1 VVTALS
7 HLTILN
13 AFEMSFPVDK
23 LPHVG
28 TTIFSVMSQLASEHN
43 AINLGQGFPTFPVDS
58 VLIDLVTKAMKDGF
72 NQYAPMPGVP
82 SLRQRIAEKLL
93 LRGGFSYDWQN
104 EITITAGASQ
114 ALFTAISSLI
124 QKGDEVILFGP
135 AYDCYAPAIALNGGT
150 VKWVDLN
157 YPDFTM
163 DEDAL
168 QSAITQRTKLIIVNN
183 PHNPSGKV
191 WKKEELDCIAK
202 VVLENNLFI
211 ISDEVYEHIVFDGL
225 VHHSMMAY
233 PELRERLLLT
243 FSFGKTFHA
252 TGWKLGY
259 AIGPKDWMMSFRKQ
273 HQFNVFTCNSAFQYA
288 IAEYMTD
295 ITRYDAISPMYQS
308 KRDLLLSCMHHPLLE
323 ITPTSGTYFQLIKF
337 KGDSPL
343 DDVQL
348 AKDWVINQGVA
359 LIPTSVFYNDA
370 TSNRVFRVCFAK
382 ENDDLILASEKLN
395 SLH

>member
-1 VVTALS
+1 
-7 HLTILN
+7 
-13 AFEMSFPVDK
+13 MSFPVDK
-23 LPHVG
+23 LPSVG
-28 TTIFSVMSQLASEHN
+28 TTIFSVMSQLAAEHN
-43 AINLGQGFPTFPVDS
+43 AINLGQGFPTFPVDPL
-58 VLIDLVTKAMKDGF
+58 LIDLVTKAMKDGY

-82 SLRQRIAEKLL
+82 SLRQRISEKLSS
-93 LRGGFSYDWQN
+93 RGGFIYDWQS

-124 QKGDEVILFGP
+124 QKGDEVVLFGP

-157 YPDFTM
+157 YPDFSM
-163 DEDAL
+163 DMNAL
-168 QSAITQRTKLIIVNN
+168 QSAITTRTKLIIVNN

-233 PELRERLLLT
+233 PELRGRLLLT

-259 AIGPKDWMMSFRKQ
+259 AIGPKDWMLSFRKQ

-288 IAEYMTD
+288 IAEYMKDVTL
-295 ITRYDAISPMYQS
+295 YDAISPMYQS
-308 KRDLLLSCMHHPLLE
+308 KRDLLLSCIHHPFLE
-323 ITPTSGTYFQLIKF
+323 MIPNAGTYFQLMRF
-337 KGDSPL
+337 TGDSTL
-343 DDVQL
+343 NDVQL
-348 AKDWVINQGVA
+348 AEDWVINQGVA
-359 LIPTSVFYNDA
+359 VIPTSVFYNDVPS
-370 TSNRVFRVCFAK
+370 TRVFRVCFAK
-382 ENDDLILASEKLN
+382 ENEDLITAAEKLN
-395 SLH
+395 NLH